1 MIFCLWKKNI
11 HQHAFMWTKHW
22 KNSKKDLLTF
32 RLKNKYVNTY
42 HKIFIVCFCFM
53 KNYLTAREI
62 KTIYKISQQT
72 VDVILVKHKID
83 TFKTKKWICINLK
96 DFHKAYTSSYNP
108 SLFNYTEKK
117 ISNTHNFLIFA
128 DIENSFLN
136 IFSKPYK
143 LINKNI
149 VK

>member
-1 MIFCLWKKNI
+1 
-11 HQHAFMWTKHW
+11 
-22 KNSKKDLLTF
+22 
-32 RLKNKYVNTY
+32 
-42 HKIFIVCFCFM
+42 M

-83 TFKTKKWICINLK
+83 TLKTKKWICINLK
-96 DFHKAYTSSYNP
+96 DFHKAYTSTYNP
-108 SLFNYTEKK
+108 SLFGYSEKK
-117 ISNTHNFLIFA
+117 INIEIQKYLIFA

-143 LINKNI
+143 KTNKKEMVTQKI
-149 VK
+149 LF